1 MDAGLEAKYRMLTSR
16 LGALGRILVAFSGGV
31 DSTLVLK
38 AAVEAC
44 GAGVLAVTAVSPAVP
59 AREQEEAVALAAFLQ
74 ARHRLLRTA
83 EMADPNYVAN
93 PTNRCYFCKREL
105 YGRLAHLATAENYA
119 AVVDGA
125 NRDDLADW
133 RPGRQAAAERAV
145 LSPLVE
151 AGFTKGEIRAASR
164 ALGLPTWDKPAM
176 PCLASRFPY
185 GTPITAGGLR
195 RVERAEAILRQH
207 GFRELR
213 VRHFGEAARIEVAPA
228 ELPRLLEPARR
239 AAVTA
244 AIQGLGYRQVM
255 VDPEGF
261 RSGKLN
267 AGPVGVEG
275 EPASRPAGEAGGP
288 RG

>member
-1 MDAGLEAKYRMLTSR
+1 
-16 LGALGRILVAFSGGV
+16 
-31 DSTLVLK
+31 
-38 AAVEAC
+38 
-44 GAGVLAVTAVSPAVP
+44 
-59 AREQEEAVALAAFLQ
+59 LAALLG

-93 PTNRCYFCKREL
+93 PVNRCYFCKREL
-105 YGRLAHLATAENYA
+105 YLRLADLAAAEGYA

-125 NRDDLADW
+125 NRDDLNDW
-133 RPGRQAAAERAV
+133 RPGRQAAAERGV

-151 AGFTKGEIRAASR
+151 ANFTKAEIRAASY

-185 GTPITAGGLR
+185 GTPITPGALR
-195 RVERAEAILRQH
+195 RVERAETILRQH

-228 ELPRLLEPARR
+228 ELPRLLDPARR
-239 AAVTA
+239 GAVTA
-244 AIQGLGYRQVM
+244 ALQALGYRTVA

-267 AGPVGVEG
+267 AGRVAAAGG
-275 EPASRPAGEAGGP
+275 AASRSAGEAGGP
-288 RG
+288 GG

>member
-1 MDAGLEAKYRMLTSR
+1 MDAALEAKYRALTSHLAR
-16 LGALGRILVAFSGGV
+16 LGRVLVAFSGGV
-31 DSTLVLK
+31 DSSFVLR

-44 GAGVLAVTAVSPAVP
+44 GEGVLAVTAISPAVP
-59 AREQEEAVALAAFLQ
+59 AREVKEAKALAAALG
-74 ARHRLLRTA
+74 ARHRLVRTA

-93 PTNRCYFCKREL
+93 PATRCYFCKREL
-105 YGRLAHLATAENYA
+105 YARLADLAAADGHA
-119 AVVDGA
+119 AVVDGV

-133 RPGRQAAAERAV
+133 RPGRIAAAERGV

-151 AGFTKGEIRAASR
+151 AGFTKAEVRAASR
-164 ALGLPTWDKPAM
+164 ALGLPTWNKPAM

-185 GTPITAGGLR
+185 GTPITLGGLR
-195 RVERAEAILRQH
+195 RVERAEAVLREH

-213 VRHFGEAARIEVAPA
+213 VRHYGEAARVEVAA
-228 ELPRLLEPARR
+228 EELPRLLEPARQ

-244 AIQGLGYRQVM
+244 ALRGLGYRTVT

-267 AGPVGVEG
+267 AGLAGTEEG
-275 EPASRPAGEAGGP
+275 AAARPAAGAGV
-288 RG
+288 RKG